1 MARYILVRVLGIVGV
16 LIAVSIITFGM
27 MHAVPGGPFDVYA
40 DQQIPLPEHIQEN
53 LNAKYHLDEPI
64 YVQYLSYM
72 GNVLR
77 GDFGTSFRY
86 GEPVSDFIQR
96 SWPITMKLGLITI
109 ILSVIVGL
117 TMGILAS
124 LRPNTWLDYV
134 TSVAVVANIVT
145 PTFVVAV
152 LLVYVFAIKLAWL
165 PTGGCCEPKQM
176 IMPVFAYML
185 APAAV
190 IARYTRSAM
199 LEVSQQD
206 YVRTARAKGLHNRQV
221 VLRHS
226 LKNAL
231 IPILTI
237 LGPLTASMVTGSF
250 FIETIFRI
258 PGIGNQLTFS
268 IYNRDYPVIMA
279 LTLLWSAIIAF
290 AYLFTDIFYVT
301 VDPRVRLGGSKE

>member
-1 MARYILVRVLGIVGV
+1 VARYVLVRLVGIVGV

-40 DQQIPLPEHIQEN
+40 EQQIPLPEHIKAN

-72 GNVLR
+72 GSALR
-77 GDFGTSFRY
+77 GDFGVSFRY

-96 SWPITMKLGLITI
+96 SWPVTMKLGLITI
-109 ILSVIVGL
+109 VLSVIVGL

-145 PTFVVAV
+145 PTFVVAI
-152 LLVYVFAIKLAWL
+152 LLVYIFSISLAWL

-185 APAAV
+185 APAAI

-206 YVRTARAKGLHNRQV
+206 YVRTARAKGLPERSV

-226 LKNAL
+226 FKNAL

-279 LTLLWSAIIAF
+279 LTLLWSAVIAF
-290 AYLFTDIFYVT
+290 AYLFTDILYVT
-301 VDPRVRLGGSKE
+301 VDPRVRLGGGTE

>member
-1 MARYILVRVLGIVGV
+1 
-16 LIAVSIITFGM
+16 M
-27 MHAVPGGPFDVYA
+27 MHAVPGGPFDVYQ
-40 DQQIPLPEHIQEN
+40 DQQIPLPEHIKEN
-53 LNAKYHLDEPI
+53 LYAKYQLDKPI

-72 GNVLR
+72 GNVLQ

-86 GEPVSDFIQR
+86 GEPVTDFVKR
-96 SWPITMKLGLITI
+96 SWPVTMKLGAITAALSI
-109 ILSVIVGL
+109 IIGL
-117 TMGILAS
+117 TTGIVSS

-134 TSVAVVANIVT
+134 TSVAVVTNIVT

-152 LLVYVFAIKLAWL
+152 LMVYVFSIRLAWL
-165 PTGGCCEPKQM
+165 PTGGWGDPQQL

-185 APAAV
+185 APSAT
-190 IARYTRSAM
+190 IARYTRAAM

-206 YVRTARAKGLHNRQV
+206 YVRTARAKGLRERRV
-221 VLRHS
+221 VLRHVF
-226 LKNAL
+226 KNAL

-237 LGPLTASMVTGSF
+237 LGPVTATMVTGSF

-279 LTLLWSAIIAF
+279 LTLLWSTVIAL
-290 AYLFTDIFYVT
+290 AYLVTDVLYAS
-301 VDPRVRLGGSKE
+301 VDPRVRLGGGE